1 MNELHP
7 KSWTLYF
14 KQSWTWYTKVDTKLS
29 GNEEK
34 SLCQEKPLIKPSN
47 SLL

>member
-1 MNELHP
+1 MNCTP
-7 KSWTLYF
+7 KVGHYILS
-14 KQSWTWYTKVDTKLS
+14 KIWTWYTKVDTKLS
-29 GNEEK
+29 GNKEK

>member
-1 MNELHP
+1 MDELHP
-7 KSWTLYF
+7 KNWTLYF

-29 GNEEK
+29 GNEAK
-34 SLCQEKPLIKPSN
+34 SLCQEKTLIKPSN

>member
-1 MNELHP
+1 MN
-7 KSWTLYF
+7 
-14 KQSWTWYTKVDTKLS
+14 WTWYTKVDTKLS